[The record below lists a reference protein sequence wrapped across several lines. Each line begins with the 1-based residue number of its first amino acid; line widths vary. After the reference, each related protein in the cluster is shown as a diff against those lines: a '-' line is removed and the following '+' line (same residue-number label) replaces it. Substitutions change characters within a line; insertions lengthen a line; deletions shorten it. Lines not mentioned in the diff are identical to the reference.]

1 MNKYIEILKKMNKI
15 AKNNNDIP
23 VSCVIFKENKIISKG
38 YNKKYKNNNPLDHA
52 EIIAI
57 KKACKVLKTTNL
69 INCTMLVTLKPCS
82 MCKELIKEV
91 RLKKVYYILDNDKKI
106 NDTTKYFKINDSEE
120 YFNKELIGF
129 FQDKR

>member
-1 MNKYIEILKKMNKI
+1 MNNYIEILKKLNIK
-15 AKNNNDIP
+15 ASNNGDIP
-23 VSCVIFKENKIISKG
+23 VSAIILKDNKLVSKA

-69 INCTMLVTLKPCS
+69 IDCTLIVTLKPCN

-91 RLKKVYYILDNDKKI
+91 RLKKVYYILDNDKVV
-106 NDTTKYFKINDSEE
+106 NDTTKYEKIEDSAE
-120 YFNKELIGF
+120 YFNKELISF
-129 FQDKR
+129 FRDKR

>member
-1 MNKYIEILKKMNKI
+1 MDDYIKILKKLNIK
-15 AKNNNDIP
+15 AKNNGDIP
-23 VSCVIFKENKIISKG
+23 VSCIIFKENVIISKA

-57 KKACKVLKTTNL
+57 KNACKKLNTTNL
-69 INCTMLVTLKPCS
+69 IDCTMLVTLKPCK

-91 RLKKVYYILDNDKKI
+91 RLKQVYYILDNNKEI
-106 NDTTKYFKINDSEE
+106 NDTTKYHKISDSDS

-129 FQDKR
+129 FRDKR